1 LVSDATQKAQ
11 LFFMAFFQNRST
23 LQTELSE
30 AAGEEL
36 LNLEHSI
43 RHSFAQLR
51 NEYPKSEPVEI
62 SPSALPDPNRKAMR
76 GAAKKQAIELA
87 QAEALAKPKPR
98 KPKAAPPEAPVAR
111 DVVEQNKP
119 ATKKPALK
127 KPTPKKL

>member
-1 LVSDATQKAQ
+1 
-11 LFFMAFFQNRST
+11 MAFFQNRRTS
-23 LQTELSE
+23 QTELSE

-43 RHSFAQLR
+43 QHSFAQLR
-51 NEYPKSEPVEI
+51 NEYPKSEPLEI
-62 SPSALPDPNRKAMR
+62 APSALPDPNRKAMR
-76 GAAKKQAIELA
+76 SAAKKQVIELS

-98 KPKAAPPEAPVAR
+98 KPRAAPPEAPVVK
-111 DVVEQNKP
+111 DVVEQKKP